1 MLRKVF
7 IVIDFEDEQQV
18 QEVQEELNAFSNSRV
33 LDGKKLR
40 TMLPMFKK
48 HKGALIELMKLIA
61 QGGVKAVLSMRG
73 AQLINSIRK

>member
-18 QEVQEELNAFSNSRV
+18 NELQQELNELSNSRV
-33 LDGKKLR
+33 LDGHKLR
-40 TMLPMFKK
+40 TMLPMFRK
-48 HKGALIELMKLIA
+48 HKSALFELMSMIA
-61 QGGVKAVLSMRG
+61 HGGVKAVLSMRG

>member
-18 QEVQEELNAFSNSRV
+18 QDLQNELNELSNSRV
-33 LDGKKLR
+33 LDGHKLR
-40 TMLPMFKK
+40 TMLPMFRK
-48 HKGALIELMKLIA
+48 HKSALFELMKMIA

>member
-18 QEVQEELNAFSNSRV
+18 EDLQNELNELSNSRV
-33 LDGKKLR
+33 LDGHKLR
-40 TMLPMFKK
+40 TMLPMFRK
-48 HKGALIELMKLIA
+48 HKSALFELMQMIA
-61 QGGVKAVLSMRG
+61 KGGVKAVLSVRG

>member
-18 QEVQEELNAFSNSRV
+18 HEVQEELNSFSNSRV

>member
-1 MLRKVF
+1 MRKVF

-18 QEVQEELNAFSNSRV
+18 QELQNELNELSNSRV
-33 LDGKKLR
+33 LDGHKLR

-48 HKGALIELMKLIA
+48 HKAALFELLKLIA

>member
-1 MLRKVF
+1 MLRKVY

-18 QEVQEELNAFSNSRV
+18 EDLQNELNELSNSRV
-33 LDGKKLR
+33 LDGRKLR

-48 HKGALIELMKLIA
+48 HKTSLFELMKLIA
-61 QGGVKAVLSMRG
+61 NGGIKAVLSMRG

>member
-1 MLRKVF
+1 MMRKVF

-18 QEVQEELNAFSNSRV
+18 QELQNELNELSNSRV
-33 LDGKKLR
+33 LDGHKLR

-48 HKGALIELMKLIA
+48 HKAALFELLKLIA

>member
-1 MLRKVF
+1 MLRKVY

-18 QEVQEELNAFSNSRV
+18 NELQTELNALSNSRV
-33 LDGKKLR
+33 LDGQKLR

-48 HKGALIELMKLIA
+48 HKAALFELMKMIA

-73 AQLINSIRK
+73 AQLINSMRK

>member
-18 QEVQEELNAFSNSRV
+18 QDLQNELNELSNSRV
-33 LDGKKLR
+33 IDGHKLR
-40 TMLPMFKK
+40 TMLPMFRK
-48 HKGALIELMKLIA
+48 HKSALFELMRMIA